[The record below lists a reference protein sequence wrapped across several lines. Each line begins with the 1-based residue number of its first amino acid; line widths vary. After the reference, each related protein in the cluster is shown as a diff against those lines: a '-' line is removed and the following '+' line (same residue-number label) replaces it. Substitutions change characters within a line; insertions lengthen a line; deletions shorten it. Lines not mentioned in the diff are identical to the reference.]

1 MWCKSILAEMEEL
14 KEYEISFEEGKSFE
28 FVYCVSYRH
37 PNLPERI
44 LARGYW
50 NDQGLWFVDGIWNE
64 H

>member
-1 MWCKSILAEMEEL
+1 MEEL
-14 KEYEISFEEGKSFE
+14 KEYEMSFEEGKSFE